1 MISQIPIPSN
11 ISNALMQVY
20 TPRRS
25 VIVDMVMVQFISII
39 LTMLL
44 ILFIQGPTMSS
55 SSVSFYFVGLFL
67 SVLMLTGVYSKI
79 IQ

>member
-1 MISQIPIPSN
+1 MNQLPIPRN
-11 ISNALMQVY
+11 LSNALMQVY

-25 VIVDMVMVQFISII
+25 VIIDMVMVQFISII

-67 SVLMLTGVYSKI
+67 SILMLTGVYSKI